1 MNQTCTVAS
10 TSNDP
15 RKLAATLAASHARS
29 ADGTLA
35 PRAQAGPASSP
46 LRVELRVTPI
56 VGGGDASGSATSTLL
71 AIECTAAAAGVE
83 REPLRWT
90 VLRRFADACALHDEL
105 FDGGDGLHS
114 DIIAASEHLFPTRSA
129 SADGICALLPSWLAA
144 ISETTIESP
153 VFAAFLDLMMLDR
166 ALEAA
171 DARIGSCPGPRPAVR
186 FVVPAKLPA
195 LAPSASP
202 QHPMI
207 EKASSYEHAR
217 VEVASAR
224 ASVELHVPRLTVSPD
239 AIVLPVSRALAASK
253 VASAAAK
260 AARAAAEALKALAAE
275 RATAAATASAVVAA
289 VEAEAAAVPP
299 GSDSKRGR
307 ELAELRIEERR
318 RLSLATAA
326 AADAHAKSAVAS
338 QLEADSAAKLRGAK
352 AMHQAASRQLLGA
365 EHAVAEGALH
375 EEHLHVIEGCA
386 AAARAKHAV
395 QLAAHHKAE
404 EEAALTQ
411 LASVLV
417 DELAAQ
423 ADVDAART
431 RVRTSKQSAEELKG
445 KACTHQAA
453 SASATRAAAQASA
466 EQDAHSHA
474 AAFAFEQSR
483 VANVT
488 ERELREMVDVDSAIN
503 TSNGGAGSDAV
514 AIDGGIAA
522 LEAIHEGVAVST
534 RHLEGVGRA
543 LTTPGPDAARR
554 VADVGIKA
562 NM

>member
-1 MNQTCTVAS
+1 MQLAS
-10 TSNDP
+10 
-15 RKLAATLAASHARS
+15 A
-29 ADGTLA
+29 
-35 PRAQAGPASSP
+35 P
-46 LRVELRVTPI
+46 LRVELRATPI
-56 VGGGDASGSATSTLL
+56 VGRGGIPDAATSPLL
-71 AIECTAAAAGVE
+71 AIECTAAAAGV
-83 REPLRWT
+83 PLRWT
-90 VLRRFADACALHDEL
+90 VLRRFSDACALHDEL

-114 DIIAASEHLFPTRSA
+114 DVIATCEHLFPPRGS
-129 SADGICALLPSWLAA
+129 SADAISAMLPSWLSA
-144 ISETTIESP
+144 IAEATIETP
-153 VFAAFLDLMMLDR
+153 VFAAFIDLAMLDR

-171 DARIGSCPGPRPAVR
+171 DARIGSCSGPRPSVCFFA
-186 FVVPAKLPA
+186 VPAPARSPASPQCPAPSPA
-195 LAPSASP
+195 LAPAKQVP
-202 QHPMI
+202 
-207 EKASSYEHAR
+207 AFEHAR
-217 VEVASAR
+217 VEISSAR

-239 AIVLPVSRALAASK
+239 AVVLPVSRALAASK

-260 AARAAAEALKALAAE
+260 AARAAAETLKALAAE
-275 RATAAATASAVVAA
+275 RATAASTASAVVAA
-289 VEAEAAAVPP
+289 VEAEAAAAGP
-299 GSDSKRGR
+299 GGDSKRGR
-307 ELAELRIEERR
+307 ELAELRVEARR
-318 RLSLATAA
+318 RLALAAAA
-326 AADAHAKSAVAS
+326 AADAHAKSAVAT

-352 AMHQAASRQLLGA
+352 ALHVAASRQLLGA

-395 QLAAHHKAE
+395 QLAAYHKAE
-404 EEAALTQ
+404 EEAVLAQ
-411 LASVLV
+411 LASVIA

-423 ADVDAART
+423 ADADAARA
-431 RVRTSKQSAEELKG
+431 RVRARKQAADELRD
-445 KACTHQAA
+445 KASTQQVA

-483 VANVT
+483 VASVT

-503 TSNGGAGSDAV
+503 GGATNGGAV

-562 NM
+562 NL